1 MRVLLGALALAIATP
16 GAAQTAPATDA
27 HSGHAQH
34 SGGGQHSEQ
43 QRGQPQPS
51 HPSEHDGRTPDCC
64 DKMQQQGQAM
74 ECCDKHRKEAGEP
87 PADHSQHGN

>member
-16 GAAQTAPATDA
+16 AAAQSAPPADA
-27 HSGHAQH
+27 HAGHAQH
-34 SGGGQHSEQ
+34 AEE

-51 HPSEHDGRTPDCC
+51 HPSEHTEHMKDCC
-64 DKMQQQGQAM
+64 EKMRQQGQAM
-74 ECCDKHRKEAGEP
+74 ECCDKYHEEAGDA

>member
-1 MRVLLGALALAIATP
+1 MRIVLGALALAIATP
-16 GAAQTAPATDA
+16 AAAQSAPPADA
-27 HSGHAQH
+27 HAGHAQH
-34 SGGGQHSEQ
+34 GED

-51 HPSEHDGRTPDCC
+51 HLSEHAEHMKDCC